1 MPIDRVL
8 SKEHFY
14 EKVMEKCAL
23 KDSPRSIFRLVNDPK
38 QQLHAR
44 KFFKNKN
51 IIKED
56 YQNALKELSLEN
68 FLD

>member
-23 KDSPRSIFRLVNDPK
+23 KDSPRLVNDPK

-51 IIKED
+51 NIKED